1 MLPNK
6 RSIELENTS
15 EKKQVI
21 LDNMLELIE
30 EHGLLGVPMSMLSKK
45 AGVAAGTIYH
55 YFDSKDTIILELFD
69 YVRNSISDEIFR
81 IKDRSMDNYS
91 ERFKGIWI
99 NLFQYFIKYPK
110 VLSFMEQFFSSP
122 FQRMVQ
128 STESQFYEDNFSSFF
143 ASGINAGFIKKYEI
157 HIVSSVFM
165 GGLIIAAKKQNNGYH
180 NFTDSELKDM
190 ATIMWD
196 GLKI

>member
-1 MLPNK
+1 M
-6 RSIELENTS
+6 ENTS

-55 YFDSKDTIILELFD
+55 YFDSKDAIILELFD
-69 YVRNSISDEIFR
+69 YVRDSISHEIFR

-91 ERFKGIWI
+91 ERFKSIWI
-99 NLFQYFIKYPK
+99 NLFQYFVKYPK
-110 VLSFMEQFFSSP
+110 VLSFMEQFYSSP
-122 FQRMVQ
+122 FQRIVQ

-143 ASGINAGFIKKYEI
+143 TSGMEAGFLKKYGI

-180 NFTDSELKDM
+180 NFTESELKAM
-190 ATIMWD
+190 ASIMWD

>member
-6 RSIELENTS
+6 RSIELENIS
-15 EKKQVI
+15 ERKRII

-55 YFDSKDTIILELFD
+55 YFDSKDAIILALFD
-69 YVRNSISDEIFR
+69 YVRERITHEIFR
-81 IKDRSMDNYS
+81 IKDRSMDNYGDRLKS
-91 ERFKGIWI
+91 IWI
-99 NLFQYFIKYPK
+99 NLFQYFVDYPK
-110 VLSFMEQFFSSP
+110 VLSFMEQFYSSP
-122 FQRMVQ
+122 FQRMVH
-128 STESQFYEDNFSSFF
+128 SEESKFYEDNFFSFF
-143 ASGINAGFIKKYEI
+143 TSGMEAGYIKKI
-157 HIVSSVFM
+157 GVHIITPVFM
-165 GGLIIAAKKQNNGYH
+165 GGLTIAAKKQNNGDYT
-180 NFTDSELKDM
+180 FTVDELQEM